1 MEASAEACPQA
12 ADRAVRNM
20 SPPSVRGAGGKA
32 GPVAGEGLWPDKTGT
47 TTGRRRGARQCAARG
62 QRDSAALEVRAP

>member
-1 MEASAEACPQA
+1 MEECAEACPQA

-20 SPPSVRGAGGKA
+20 SPPLRGGAGGRA
-32 GPVAGEGLWPDKTGT
+32 GPVAGEGLWPDETGP

>member
-20 SPPSVRGAGGKA
+20 SPPLSEGGKA
-32 GPVAGEGLWPDKTGT
+32 GPVAGEGLWPDETGP